1 MDDFVRNKL
10 TEWDLSDFIDRFED
24 EGIDKE
30 SLYYLDDQEIK
41 NLITKTG
48 PRVKFKEKLQRLK
61 EEQSSNQEAADV
73 PVPSQHEQQADSAQ
87 VLPSTSATGKR
98 KLDFQGESSKW
109 QQPKKRQR
117 DTISQSYTESIILSD
132 VKNIM
137 GCVLARLHSQ
147 DNTKLNAFL
156 KNKICDLEQ
165 DKRELIGVFGKTGA
179 GKSSLINA
187 IIGQKDL
194 LPSGSVS
201 ACTSVMI
208 QVEANMRNSKYEA
221 DIEFITTEEWKD
233 ELWSMYQFLGDK
245 AHPDEDDGDDDD
257 NDDDDDDDYRDIAEK
272 LSALYDEW
280 KNKSPEILVD
290 NKYFREIPEFLQS
303 RKKTLTCESAKELSA
318 KLVKYTRSEFSDR
331 QGKEVPRCYW
341 PLVKCVTVKVP
352 NNDLLQH
359 VTLVDL
365 PGNGDRNKS
374 RDKMWK
380 GIVGDCSTVW
390 IVTEINRAAAEKEP
404 WEILKSASS
413 LMGNGGKC
421 QQIHFIC
428 TKSDLIEDPDDHS
441 TADIHARI
449 FQRNME
455 VKEVVRKE
463 FHKLNKVKKHFQD
476 DCLEVFTVSSK
487 EFLKGKR
494 LNPEDTEIPKLQD
507 FLQDLNDCHSET
519 LNYVSGAFG
528 ILSLMH
534 AANSTEGAGKKTHV
548 CAELEKNLSRQ
559 LDQVKEAVEGA
570 HKAFET
576 CLTDGVEKSKSSCEK
591 NLNTFLYP
599 PRSGRGFHSTLKCVV
614 QNDGVH
620 KKQHINL
627 NARLALWMT
636 DSIDEEFRK
645 TFPNEEKWGSFN
657 GVITKFSLDTERLI
671 QENQSLKLQ
680 LTFLSTEEENIKTKL
695 KEIIWV
701 NKKAIYNSLTE
712 TIEEKMLPCYKKA
725 AAFSGDQTLKYM
737 RDTIAEHVRVSKNTM
752 FEEAKAVMLN
762 QLNVLKE
769 KILKTLQETM
779 KESIELSLKTD
790 DNSIPDVPEELE
802 KVKKYYDEL
811 KRSSKELDIAFR

>member
-534 AANSTEGAGKKTHV
+534 GASRREVRGKKG
-548 CAELEKNLSRQ
+548 
-559 LDQVKEAVEGA
+559 GA
-570 HKAFET
+570 FHK
-576 CLTDGVEKSKSSCEK
+576 
-591 NLNTFLYP
+591 
-599 PRSGRGFHSTLKCVV
+599 TLKSIVE
-614 QNDGVH
+614 NGGVYKP
-620 KKQHINL
+620 KKGKQINF
-627 NARLALWMT
+627 NMKLASYLMN
-636 DSIDEEFRK
+636 SIDEEFRN

>member
-73 PVPSQHEQQADSAQ
+73 PVP

-534 AANSTEGAGKKTHV
+534 GASRREVAGKKPEV
-548 CAELEKNLSRQ
+548 CTDLEKNMRRELIRVRKPMAEAYDMFEKCLKEGVQTSR
-559 LDQVKEAVEGA
+559 
-570 HKAFET
+570 T
-576 CLTDGVEKSKSSCEK
+576 SCDK
-591 NLNTFLYP
+591 
-599 PRSGRGFHSTLKCVV
+599 TLKSMLQPRGKKGGAFHKTLKSIVE
-614 QNDGVH
+614 NGGVYKP
-620 KKQHINL
+620 KKGKQINF
-627 NARLALWMT
+627 NMKLASYLMN
-636 DSIDEEFRK
+636 SIDEEFRN

>member
-1 MDDFVRNKL
+1 
-10 TEWDLSDFIDRFED
+10 
-24 EGIDKE
+24 
-30 SLYYLDDQEIK
+30 
-41 NLITKTG
+41 
-48 PRVKFKEKLQRLK
+48 
-61 EEQSSNQEAADV
+61 
-73 PVPSQHEQQADSAQ
+73 
-87 VLPSTSATGKR
+87 
-98 KLDFQGESSKW
+98 
-109 QQPKKRQR
+109 
-117 DTISQSYTESIILSD
+117 
-132 VKNIM
+132 M

-534 AANSTEGAGKKTHV
+534 GASRREVAGKKPEV
-548 CAELEKNLSRQ
+548 CTDLEKNMRRELIRVRKPMAEAYDMFEKCLKEGVQTSR
-559 LDQVKEAVEGA
+559 
-570 HKAFET
+570 T
-576 CLTDGVEKSKSSCEK
+576 SCDK
-591 NLNTFLYP
+591 
-599 PRSGRGFHSTLKCVV
+599 TLKSMLQPRGKKGGAFHKTLKSIVE
-614 QNDGVH
+614 NGGVYKP
-620 KKQHINL
+620 KKGKQINF
-627 NARLALWMT
+627 NMKLASYLMN
-636 DSIDEEFRK
+636 SIDEEFRN

>member
-156 KNKICDLEQ
+156 KKKINDLKT

-187 IIGQKDL
+187 IIEEKDL
-194 LPSGSVS
+194 LPFGEIC

-208 QVEANMRNSKYEA
+208 KVEANPNLNKPKFEA
-221 DIEFITTEEWKD
+221 DIEFITKEEWKG
-233 ELWSMYQFLGDK
+233 EIWSMKQFLGDN
-245 AHPDEDDGDDDD
+245 ANEEWEDDEEC
-257 NDDDDDDDYRDIAEK
+257 RDFVEK
-272 LSALYDEW
+272 LSALYGEEW
-280 KNKSPEILVD
+280 RDKSPESLMDI
-290 NKYFREIPEFLQS
+290 KYFSEIQEFHQS
-303 RKKTLTCESAKELSA
+303 QRKTLTCGSAKELST
-318 KLVKYTRSEFSDR
+318 KLIKYTRSSSKHG
-331 QGKEVPRCYW
+331 QGREIRKWFW

-365 PGNGDRNKS
+365 PGNGDRNKN
-374 RDKMWK
+374 RNKMWK

-390 IVTEINRAAAEKEP
+390 IVTEINRAAAEEEP
-404 WEILKSASS
+404 WEILKSACS
-413 LMGNGGKC
+413 LMGNGGQC
-421 QQIHFIC
+421 QRLHFIC
-428 TKSDLIEDPDDHS
+428 TKSDLIDDPDD
-441 TADIHARI
+441 DEEDDVCARI
-449 FQRNME
+449 LQRNVTAKQE
-455 VKEVVRKE
+455 VIKK
-463 FHKLNKVKKHFQD
+463 FGKLNQVKKHFQG

-487 EFLKGKR
+487 EFLKGKH
-494 LNPEDTEIPKLQD
+494 LKLDETEIPKLQD
-507 FLQDLNDCHSET
+507 FLKGLNDCHSVT

-528 ILSLMH
+528 ILSLMQ